1 MAKSRE
7 ETTNRAISLIFSVSR
22 MIKEKY
28 RDERQKNIS
37 GMKLETLRYIKEN
50 KPLMKEIADY
60 LSIAPPSATSLINHL
75 VEAGLVERIH
85 DGNDRRIVRMNITS
99 LGEKKFR
106 QGMAMIADRMKRVL
120 SSLNKSEKENLIRI
134 LEKIS
139 MTND

>member
-28 RDERQKNIS
+28 RNERQENIS
-37 GMKLETLRYIKEN
+37 GVKLETLRYIKEN
-50 KPLMKEIADY
+50 KPLMKDIAEY
-60 LSIAPPSATSLINHL
+60 LSVAPPPATSLINHL
-75 VEAGLVERIH
+75 VEAKLVERIR

-99 LGEKKFR
+99 FGEKKFT
-106 QGMAMIADRMKRVL
+106 QGMTMVADRMKKVL
-120 SSLNKSEKENLIRI
+120 SPLNASEKENLIKI

-139 MTND
+139 RTND

>member
-28 RDERQKNIS
+28 QNERRGNIS

-50 KPLMKEIADY
+50 RPLMKDIAEY

-75 VEAGLVERIH
+75 VEAKLVERIH
-85 DGNDRRIVRMNITS
+85 NGNDRRIVRMNITS

-106 QGMAMIADRMKRVL
+106 QGMAMIADRMKKVL
-120 SSLNKSEKENLIRI
+120 SSLNKSEKESLIRI

-139 MTND
+139 KTND

>member
-28 RDERQKNIS
+28 QNERRGNIS

-50 KPLMKEIADY
+50 KPLMKDIAEY

-75 VEAGLVERIH
+75 VEAKLVERIQDSH
-85 DGNDRRIVRMNITS
+85 DRRIVRMNITS
-99 LGEKKFR
+99 LGEKKFS

-120 SSLNKSEKENLIRI
+120 SSLNGSEKESLIRI

-139 MTND
+139 RTND

>member
-28 RDERQKNIS
+28 RNERQENIS
-37 GMKLETLRYIKEN
+37 GVKLETLRYIKEN
-50 KPLMKEIADY
+50 KPLMKDIAEY
-60 LSIAPPSATSLINHL
+60 LSVAPPSATSLINHL
-75 VEAGLVERIH
+75 VEAKLVERIR

-99 LGEKKFR
+99 FGEKKFT
-106 QGMAMIADRMKRVL
+106 QGMTMVADRMKKVL
-120 SSLNKSEKENLIRI
+120 SPLNASEKENLIKI

-139 MTND
+139 RTND

>member
-28 RDERQKNIS
+28 RDERQDNIS

-50 KPLMKEIADY
+50 RPLMKDIAEY

-75 VEAGLVERIH
+75 VEAKLVERIH
-85 DGNDRRIVRMNITS
+85 NGNDRRIVRMNITS

-106 QGMAMIADRMKRVL
+106 QGMAMIADRMKKVL
-120 SSLNKSEKENLIRI
+120 SSLDSREKENLIKI

-139 MTND
+139 KTND